1 MTTKQQEWETKVSK
15 ATCGKQWKLK
25 LTKQDE
31 RALEIQESN
40 KAKEVFY
47 RNAVNLKTNQV
58 QKELIEFFR
67 PFIGKKVRTISGYG
81 GWSKLVKKELELYL
95 SDLWNSERYRVL
107 CEYRS
112 GSLWFEI
119 DTTYQYDTIDYRG
132 CEDHSTAYVKAE
144 FYVGSWNESTGN
156 LNKVYEDEKIK
167 LRKTDWTVEELSATR
182 KKIKEMK
189 EELRDL
195 ESSVREFK

>member
-1 MTTKQQEWETKVSK
+1 MATKQKE
-15 ATCGKQWKLK
+15 WKLK

-31 RALEIQESN
+31 RALEIQKSN
-40 KAKEVFY
+40 KAKEVYF

-95 SDLWNSERYRVL
+95 SNLWNSERYRVI
-107 CEYRS
+107 CRSSS

-119 DTTYQYDTIDYRG
+119 DTTYQYDTIDYKGR
-132 CEDHSTAYVKAE
+132 EDHSTSYVKAE
-144 FYVGSWNESTGN
+144 FYVGSWDESTGN
-156 LNKVYEDEKIK
+156 LKEVYEDEKIEP
-167 LRKTDWTVEELSATR
+167 RKTDWTVEELAATR

-189 EELRDL
+189 EELMSL

>member
-1 MTTKQQEWETKVSK
+1 MATKQKE
-15 ATCGKQWKLK
+15 WKLK
-25 LTKQDE
+25 LTKQEE

-40 KAKEVFY
+40 KAKEVYF
-47 RNAVNLKTNQV
+47 RNAVNLKTTQV

-81 GWSKLVKKELELYL
+81 GWSKLVKKELDLYF
-95 SDLWNSERYRVL
+95 SDLWNSERYRVI
-107 CEYRS
+107 CHS
-112 GSLWFEI
+112 SCGSLWFEI
-119 DTTYQYDTIDYRG
+119 DTTYQYDTIDYKGR
-132 CEDHSTAYVKAE
+132 EDHSTDYVKAE
-144 FYVGSWNESTGN
+144 FYVGSWDESTGN

-167 LRKTDWTVEELSATR
+167 LRKTDWTVEELAATR
-182 KKIKEMK
+182 KKIKEMR

>member
-1 MTTKQQEWETKVSK
+1 MATKQQD
-15 ATCGKQWKLK
+15 WKLK

-31 RALEIQESN
+31 RALEIQKSN
-40 KAKEVFY
+40 KAKEVYF

-95 SDLWNSERYRVL
+95 SDLWNSERYRVI
-107 CEYRS
+107 CRS
-112 GSLWFEI
+112 SSSSLWFEI

-132 CEDHSTAYVKAE
+132 REDHSTSYVKAE
-144 FYVGSWNESTGN
+144 FYVGSCDESTGN
-156 LNKVYEDEKIK
+156 LKEVYEKIEA
-167 LRKTDWTVEELSATR
+167 RKTDWTVEELSTTR
-182 KKIKEMK
+182 KKIKEMT
-189 EELRDL
+189 EELRSL